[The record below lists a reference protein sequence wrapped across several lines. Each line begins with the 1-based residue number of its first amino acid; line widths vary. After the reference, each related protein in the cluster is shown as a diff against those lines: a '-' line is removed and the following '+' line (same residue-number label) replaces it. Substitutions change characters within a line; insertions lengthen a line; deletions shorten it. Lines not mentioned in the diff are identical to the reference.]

1 MTITVNPVEGSF
13 AARIEN
19 VDLSRPLSAAE
30 FDQVLEAFHHYPVLV
45 FPDQDIDDEAQVEF
59 SSRFGP
65 LEAIVRYGTAAAKAG
80 GEADWPTESE
90 SAHFLN
96 LTNIDEN
103 GDLFDLDDWRSDYH
117 VANQGWHTDSAYKA
131 TPADATLMLG
141 RIVPPEGA
149 DTEFADMRA
158 AYDALSDEMKQRLD
172 GLVVE
177 HSLVYARSLVSGD
190 IFTEKEKAALP
201 PSHHILVRTHPAT
214 GRKTLYM
221 GAAAVN
227 IVGWPI
233 EEGRALLKELVEHA
247 TQPHL
252 VHCHKW
258 RQMDLLM
265 WDNRAVLHRATPWE
279 ADKYPRLIRRTTVAG
294 TGAAF

>member
-1 MTITVNPVEGSF
+1 MAITVSPVEGSF
-13 AARIEN
+13 AARIGK
-19 VDLSRPLSAAE
+19 VDLTRPLSAAE
-30 FDQVLEAFHHYPVLV
+30 FDQVLEVFHHYPVLV

-65 LEAIVRYGTAAAKAG
+65 IETSVRYGTAAAKAG

-90 SAHFLN
+90 SVCFLN
-96 LTNIDEN
+96 LTNVEEN

-117 VANQGWHTDSAYKA
+117 AANLEWHTDSSYKA
-131 TPADATLMLG
+131 TPADATLMSG
-141 RIVPPEGA
+141 RVVPPAGA

-158 AYDALSDEMKQRLD
+158 AYDALSDEMKKRLD

-177 HSLVYARSLVSGD
+177 HSIVYSRSLTSGD
-190 IFTEKEKAALP
+190 VFTEEEKAALP
-201 PSHHILVRTHPAT
+201 PSHHVLVRTHPVS
-214 GRKTLYM
+214 GCKTLFM
-221 GAAAVN
+221 GTHASH

-233 EEGRALLKELVEHA
+233 EEGRTLLKELVEHA

-265 WDNRAVLHRATPWE
+265 WDNRSVLHRATPWE
-279 ADKYPRLIRRTTVAG
+279 ADKYPRLIRRTSVAG
-294 TGAAF
+294 TGCVF